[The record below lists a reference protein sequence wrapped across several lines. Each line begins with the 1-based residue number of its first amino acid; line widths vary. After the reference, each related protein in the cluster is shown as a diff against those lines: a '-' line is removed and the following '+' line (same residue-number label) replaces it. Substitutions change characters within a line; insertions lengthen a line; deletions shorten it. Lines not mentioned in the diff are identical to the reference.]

1 MGSLIRLIICLL
13 LLFPVLISSQEN
25 AYEWSPDLELK
36 WTDFRG
42 KPNKQS
48 IIAATTASGISY
60 TFNAMER
67 DGYYEVEY
75 EVNSYFYPD
84 QSWYRPQMC
93 DDLVLSHE
101 RLHFDITELFARKM
115 RKEMDQTRFT
125 ENVRSEIKEIYTRI
139 IKELAAFQ
147 DLYDSETN
155 FSRDRAAQL
164 LWNQEISVALQN
176 TAE

>member
-1 MGSLIRLIICLL
+1 MGSLIRLTIFLL
-13 LLFPVLISSQEN
+13 ILLPVLSSSQEN
-25 AYEWSPDLELK
+25 AYEWSPEIELK

-42 KPNKQS
+42 KPNERS

-60 TFNAMER
+60 TFSALER

-93 DDLVLSHE
+93 DELVLSHE

-125 ENVRSEIKEIYTRI
+125 ENVRDEIKEIYTRI
-139 IKELAAFQ
+139 IRELAAFQ
-147 DLYDSETN
+147 DRYDSETD
-155 FSRDRAAQL
+155 FSRDKTAQL
-164 LWNQEISVALQN
+164 RWNQEIRIALQN